1 MSKKSKMTEE
11 EVKKLRQLNEEV
23 YRSLLEIGDISAG
36 ISRLEK
42 SKQAAL
48 FNHETCRHKLKAK
61 QEELIDVY
69 GEINVNLGT
78 GELEPIKEK

>member
-1 MSKKSKMTEE
+1 MSEKSKMTQE
-11 EVKKLRQLNEEV
+11 EVTELRQLNEEV

-48 FNHETCRHKLKAK
+48 FNHETCRHKLKTK

-69 GEINVNLGT
+69 GETNVNLGT
-78 GELEPIKEK
+78 GELAPIDEK

>member
-1 MSKKSKMTEE
+1 MSKKNKMTEE
-11 EVKKLRQLNEEV
+11 EVKELRQLNEDV
-23 YRSLLEIGDISAG
+23 YRSLLEIGDVSAG

-61 QEELIDVY
+61 QEALIDVY

-78 GELEPIKEK
+78 GELEPIDKK